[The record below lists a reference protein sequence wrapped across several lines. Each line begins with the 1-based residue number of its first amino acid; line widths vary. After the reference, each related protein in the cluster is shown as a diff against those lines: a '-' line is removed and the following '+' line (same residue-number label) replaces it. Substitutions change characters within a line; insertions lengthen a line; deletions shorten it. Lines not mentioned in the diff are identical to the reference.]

1 MKSALPLLLGVGA
14 VAVLASR
21 KKKTKSRPSDYVFEA
36 EDIIGMQELGM
47 SDVPKIGPREVGFS
61 ADLSQYRIGGTWRIN
76 ILDAWLEKRRR
87 AGKLATVDHNAGYL
101 YRLFID
107 DPTTFLGDITKTGK
121 TGGTI
126 IYGALWLM
134 ATVGVGIYA
143 AGAGSFTLGQA
154 AHFAGARTLWST
166 RTFQML
172 GHQVAR
178 TRVGIATAQRAGA
191 GNVSHLLKT
200 VADYGGKEWLTRF
213 GVGKAT
219 AGLSTGAVAAGGGM
233 AAHVLREMGM
243 NEAFAPDIAASAV
256 ENAAEFMATHS
267 VNAGGV
273 QIPISL
279 LPSSDA
285 YPKVQEFNKIIIGYI
300 LGFQKRHFED

>member
-1 MKSALPLLLGVGA
+1 MKSALPILLGVGA

-21 KKKTKSRPSDYVFEA
+21 KKKAKSRTSDYVFED
-36 EDIIGMQELGM
+36 EDIIGMQELGV
-47 SDVPKIGPREVGFS
+47 SEVPKIGPREVGFS
-61 ADLSQYRIGGTWRIN
+61 VDLSQSRIGATWRIN

-87 AGKLATVDHNAGYL
+87 AGKLATVDHDAGYL

-107 DPTTFLGDITKTGK
+107 DPTTFLGDITQTGK

-143 AGAGSFTLGQA
+143 AGAGSYTLGQA
-154 AHFAGARTLWST
+154 AHFAGARSLWAT
-166 RTFQML
+166 RTFKML
-172 GHQVAR
+172 AHQVAR
-178 TRVGIATAQRAGA
+178 TEAGVATAQRAGA
-191 GNVSHLLKT
+191 QNVSHLLKT
-200 VADYGGKEWLTRF
+200 IADFGGKEWLTRF
-213 GVGKAT
+213 GVSKAVS
-219 AGLSTGAVAAGGGM
+219 GLSAGAVMAGGGM
-233 AAHVLREMGM
+233 SLHALAEIGVD
-243 NEAFAPDIAASAV
+243 EAFAPDLAASAT

-279 LPSSDA
+279 LPSSDEF
-285 YPKVQEFNKIIIGYI
+285 PKVQEFNKIIIGYI
-300 LGFQKRHFED
+300 LGFQKRHFEY

>member
-1 MKSALPLLLGVGA
+1 MKSIFPLLLGVGA
-14 VAVLASR
+14 VAVLSGR
-21 KKKTKSRPSDYVFEA
+21 KKKKSRPSDYVFED
-36 EDIIGMQELGM
+36 EDIVGEPDLGI
-47 SDVPKIGPREVGFS
+47 SAVPKVGSREVGFS
-61 ADLSQYRIGGTWRIN
+61 ADLSNSRIGGSWRIN

-87 AGKLATVDHNAGYL
+87 EGKLATVDHDAGYL

-121 TGGTI
+121 TGGTV

-172 GHQVAR
+172 GNQVLR
-178 TRVGIATAQRAGA
+178 TEVGVATAQRAGA
-191 GNVSHLLKT
+191 QNVGHLLKT
-200 VADYGGKEWLTRF
+200 IGGYGGDQWLARF
-213 GVGKAT
+213 GVSRAM
-219 AGLSTGAVAAGGGM
+219 AGLSAGAVAAGGGM